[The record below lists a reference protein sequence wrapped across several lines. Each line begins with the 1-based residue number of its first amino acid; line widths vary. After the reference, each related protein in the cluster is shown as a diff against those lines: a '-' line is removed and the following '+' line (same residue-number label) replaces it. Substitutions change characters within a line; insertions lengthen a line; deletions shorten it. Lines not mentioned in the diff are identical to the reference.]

1 MKRALAWCVLIMFI
15 FPLALGCADTPVE
28 SAQYPVYQRY
38 TDIPGVTAEEIEAIE
53 ALKAQH
59 SALCIAMNHSTEA
72 FYRHDGTIGGYT
84 SLFCEWLTGL
94 FGIEFYPVIV
104 EWDALIAGLASH
116 EIDFTGELTPTEE
129 RKSIYY
135 MTDAIAERSLKM
147 FRLQDSETLRAINS
161 ERLLNYAFLEGATAA
176 KYISDAS
183 EYAFSTRYVQDY
195 DEAVALLRAG
205 QIDAFF
211 EDGSAEAAFDKYDD
225 ITAEEY
231 FPLIYTP
238 VALSTGNP
246 VFSPIISVVQKYLEH
261 GAIFHLTDLYNLGEQ
276 AYQKQ
281 KLLLH
286 LSDAERAYLDNR
298 QDSIPIAAEYDN
310 YPASFYNETEEQWQ
324 GIAHDVLA
332 QISALTGLRFEIVNE
347 PGENW
352 SELLAALEAGQVA
365 LITELIPSKDRSES
379 FLWPDDAYSV
389 DNYALISLSNQENI
403 RVNQIWY
410 SAIAL
415 PRDTAFE
422 TTFDMWFP
430 NHQHV
435 LRLDSIDDC
444 YAAIETGEADFV
456 MGSRNSML
464 SMTNYSEKPGF
475 KVNILF
481 NNTYES
487 SFGFHVDEQTLCS
500 IISQAQKLVDTEGI
514 TNHWVHRVF
523 DYRAKMA
530 RTQIP
535 YLAAI
540 CLSLLLVLALF
551 SVILI
556 RRRKSGKELERLVER
571 RTAELAVQTRAA
583 QQASQAKSD
592 FLSRM
597 SHEIRTPLNAI
608 IGMAQI
614 SQRVPNVPEKAMSAN
629 NEIISA
635 SHHLLGILNDIL
647 DMAKIESGKFSL
659 VYEPLSI
666 PSAMREV
673 AEIIAQRCEEK
684 AIRFETNI
692 YSLPEGVVL
701 GDKLHLKQ
709 ILINLLG
716 NSVKFT
722 NEGGCIRF
730 MVENEVETKERID
743 LRFSVA
749 DDGIGMSAEQIAG
762 LFVPFTQADHN
773 IGVRSGGTG
782 LGLAISQSMVKGMG
796 GLIQVESEP
805 GKGSRF
811 WFTISFKKTTE
822 TCADPVQI
830 ELPDLNGKRVLV
842 VEDVEIN
849 RFIMMEL
856 LAGTGL
862 QLDEA
867 ENGRIALER
876 FEASESGYYD
886 LIFMD
891 IQMPEMDGYESTR
904 AIRALPRE
912 DAKTVPIIAMTA
924 NAFHEDV
931 ARARECGMDDHIAK
945 PLDVELILKTLAAFL
960 Q

>member
-1 MKRALAWCVLIMFI
+1 
-15 FPLALGCADTPVE
+15 
-28 SAQYPVYQRY
+28 
-38 TDIPGVTAEEIEAIE
+38 
-53 ALKAQH
+53 
-59 SALCIAMNHSTEA
+59 
-72 FYRHDGTIGGYT
+72 
-84 SLFCEWLTGL
+84 
-94 FGIEFYPVIV
+94 
-104 EWDALIAGLASH
+104 
-116 EIDFTGELTPTEE
+116 
-129 RKSIYY
+129 

-147 FRLQDSETLRAINS
+147 FRLQDSETLPSINS
-161 ERLLNYAFLEGATAA
+161 ERLLRYAFLEGATAA
-176 KYISDAS
+176 AYINEAS
-183 EYAFSTRYVQDY
+183 EYEFSTRFVQDY
-195 DEAVALLRAG
+195 DEAVTLLREG

-211 EDGSAEAAFDKYDD
+211 EDGSAEAAFDEYED

-246 VFSPIISVVQKYLEH
+246 AFAPIIRVVQKYLEH

-281 KLLLH
+281 KLLTH
-286 LSDAERAYLDNR
+286 LAEPERAYLDSR

-310 YPASFYNETEEQWQ
+310 YPASFYNETEGEWQ

-332 QISALTGLRFEIVNE
+332 QISALTGLRFEIVNA
-347 PGENW
+347 PDASW
-352 SELLAALEAGQVA
+352 SELLSALEAGEVA
-365 LITELIPSKDRSES
+365 LITELIPSKDRTDA

-389 DNYALISLSNQENI
+389 DNYALISLSGKENI

-410 SAIAL
+410 SYIAL
-415 PRDTAFE
+415 PKDTAFE
-422 TTFDMWFP
+422 STFDMWFP

-435 LRLDSIDDC
+435 LRLASIDDC
-444 YAAIETGEADFV
+444 YGALEEGEADFV

-481 NNTYES
+481 NNTYKS
-487 SFGFHVDEQTLCS
+487 SFGLHVSEQTLCT
-500 IISQAQKLVDTEGI
+500 IISEAQKLVDTEGI

-556 RRRKSGKELERLVER
+556 RRRKSGKELERLVEQ
-571 RTAELAVQTRAA
+571 RTAELAVQTKAA

-614 SQRVPNVPEKAMSAN
+614 SQRVPDVPEKAQSAN
-629 NEIISA
+629 SEIISA

-666 PSAMREV
+666 PNAMREV

-730 MVENEVETKERID
+730 MVEHEAETEERID
-743 LRFSVA
+743 LRFTVA

-762 LFVPFTQADHN
+762 LFVPFAQADHN
-773 IGVRSGGTG
+773 IAVRYGGTG
-782 LGLAISQSMVKGMG
+782 LGLAISQSMVRGMG

-805 GKGSRF
+805 GRGSRF
-811 WFTISFKKTTE
+811 WFAISFKKSAE
-822 TCADPVQI
+822 SCDEAAQM
-830 ELPDLNGKRVLV
+830 ELPDLRGKRVLV

-849 RFIMMEL
+849 RFIMAEL
-856 LAGTGL
+856 LGGTGL
-862 QLDEA
+862 LLDEA
-867 ENGRIALER
+867 ENGRVALER
-876 FEASESGYYD
+876 FAASEIGYYD

-891 IQMPEMDGYESTR
+891 IQMPEMNGYESTR
-904 AIRALPRE
+904 AIRALSRE
-912 DAKTVPIIAMTA
+912 DARTVPIIAMTA

-931 ARARECGMDDHIAK
+931 IRAHESGMNDHIAK
-945 PLDVELILKTLAAFL
+945 PLDVELILKTLAEFL